1 MISTRLGKFQTPLL
15 LLFSTGALLATLHTP
30 CETSANTVL
39 LSRSTLLLSA
49 KLGSVRPC
57 FGNLKLVLDSIL
69 FSMYSMI
76 REDLNKVIHYL
87 SPHPL
92 VPLVENYC

>member
-1 MISTRLGKFQTPLL
+1 M
-15 LLFSTGALLATLHTP
+15 LATLHSP

-69 FSMYSMI
+69 FSKYSMI

-92 VPLVENYC
+92 EEIIVDVCHLSVVNVSISIHI